1 MLHSVW
7 VLILDLFLP
16 SSLHFR
22 QFVIISKEISQAY
35 KLELKTTMLWTVM
48 RTSTF
53 HLKLTHFSFLIQS
66 FVYLWGAW
74 IKCSSLCWLWGV
86 IDAHPAVGRACRNYC
101 SLHSW
106 WPCNHSVMWI
116 TMMMRRPLT
125 AHISSKS
132 WRRLLAHAAAPSSA
146 AAAVSLT
153 SWWCQKIEDR
163 KKKSLAQI
171 GYVLV
176 IKRRF
181 WCGKNPLAHPH
192 MLAHNS

>member
-1 MLHSVW
+1 M
-7 VLILDLFLP
+7 F
-16 SSLHFR
+16 
-22 QFVIISKEISQAY
+22 
-35 KLELKTTMLWTVM
+35 WTVY
-48 RTSTF
+48 
-53 HLKLTHFSFLIQS
+53 FSPYVDSLFFSYPIQS

-74 IKCSSLCWLWGV
+74 IKCSSICWLWGV
-86 IDAHPAVGRACRNYC
+86 IDAHPRRWSGMQELLQPAY
-101 SLHSW
+101 SW

-132 WRRLLAHAAAPSSA
+132 RHRRRLLAHAAAAPSSA
-146 AAAVSLT
+146 AAAVAVSLT

>member
-1 MLHSVW
+1 MHINSNLKPLCFGLLW
-7 VLILDLFLP
+7 GYLIFIL
-16 SSLHFR
+16 
-22 QFVIISKEISQAY
+22 
-35 KLELKTTMLWTVM
+35 
-48 RTSTF
+48 
-53 HLKLTHFSFLIQS
+53 LTHSSYPIQS
-66 FVYLWGAW
+66 FVYLWDGMDKKML
-74 IKCSSLCWLWGV
+74 ISLLTLRGHWCAPG
-86 IDAHPAVGRACRNYC
+86 GRACRNYC